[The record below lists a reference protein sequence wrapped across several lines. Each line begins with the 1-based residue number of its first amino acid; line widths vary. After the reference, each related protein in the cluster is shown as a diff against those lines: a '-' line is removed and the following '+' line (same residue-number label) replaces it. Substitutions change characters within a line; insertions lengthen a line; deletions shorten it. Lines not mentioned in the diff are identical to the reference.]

1 MSIDMA
7 PTSKDIER
15 EADVSRAELAET
27 LGSLKDK
34 LTPGQIFDDLFGGSS
49 ANAGAF
55 LKNLGV
61 TMRDHPMPAVLIGAG
76 LAMMLTG
83 SGKGDAA
90 VTTHPSSRS
99 PIGSSGVSSVL
110 DSARATAHDAVD
122 GLKSASS
129 AVGDT
134 LTGIGNSA
142 ADAVDSLQ
150 GGLGTAAGAIKS
162 GSSSV
167 LRSGSQLG
175 ALVTDQPIIAA
186 SIGLALGAVLAAAL
200 PSTDVENSL
209 MGSTSDAIKKQAS
222 DMAGDQVEKISA
234 AAGAIADDVAQEAA
248 AQGLTGETARQGA
261 SSLAS
266 KVAAVADKAGASI
279 KQEAKKVVGSDDQGR
294 RRNQQASESWGQKQ

>member
-83 SGKGDAA
+83 GGSGQTISPKAS
-90 VTTHPSSRS
+90 PRS
-99 PIGSSGVSSVL
+99 PLDSGGISGVL
-110 DSARATAHDAVD
+110 DSARATTHDAID

-129 AVGDT
+129 GIGDT
-134 LTGIGNSA
+134 LTGIGHSA
-142 ADAVDSLQ
+142 ANAADSLQ
-150 GGLGTAAGAIKS
+150 GGLGSAVGAVKS

-167 LRSGSQLG
+167 LRSGSQFG
-175 ALVTDQPIIAA
+175 ALVRDQPIIAA

-200 PSTDVENSL
+200 PSTDAENSL
-209 MGSTSDAIKKQAS
+209 MGSTSDAVKKQAA
-222 DMAGDQVEKISA
+222 DMVGEQAQKIST
-234 AAGAIADDVAQEAA
+234 AAGAVAHDVAEEAA
-248 AQGLTGETARQGA
+248 AQGLTGDTALQGA
-261 SSLAS
+261 STLAS
-266 KVAAVADKAGASI
+266 KVAAVADKAGVSI
-279 KQEAKKVVGSDDQGR
+279 KQETKKAVGSADQGKR
-294 RRNQQASESWGQKQ
+294 ETRGF

>member
-83 SGKGDAA
+83 SGKGEA
-90 VTTHPSSRS
+90 TTAPKPSPRS
-99 PIGSSGVSSVL
+99 PPNSGGVSEVL
-110 DSARATAHDAVD
+110 DSAQAATHDAVD

-209 MGSTSDAIKKQAS
+209 MGSTSDAVKKQAT
-222 DMAGDQVEKISA
+222 DMAGEQAHKIST
-234 AAGAIADDVAQEAA
+234 AAGAVAHDVAEEAA
-248 AQGLTGETARQGA
+248 AQGLTPQAAREGAAAIGAKLKTVARTAGVQT
-261 SSLAS
+261 
-266 KVAAVADKAGASI
+266 
-279 KQEAKKVVGSDDQGR
+279 GR
-294 RRNQQASESWGQKQ
+294 TPHA